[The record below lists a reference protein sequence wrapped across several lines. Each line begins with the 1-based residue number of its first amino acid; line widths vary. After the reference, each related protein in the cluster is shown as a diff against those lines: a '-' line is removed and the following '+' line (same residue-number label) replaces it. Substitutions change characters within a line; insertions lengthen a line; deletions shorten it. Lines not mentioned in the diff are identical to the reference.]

1 MKHHIFN
8 FRVINV
14 ENKDTNIL
22 KTRLLAINRL
32 YLKFL
37 KLINEDKEKA
47 IDIHQSITEKY
58 SYLQFT
64 NALEFYSKKIS
75 NCKYKKNKK
84 IKRKKKRDTKD
95 GKKSTG

>member
-1 MKHHIFN
+1 MDLLWKRLKGEFDMKHHIFN
-8 FRVINV
+8 FRVINI

-22 KTRLLAINRL
+22 KSNLLEINHL

-47 IDIHQSITEKY
+47 IDIHQSITKKY

-64 NALEFYSKKIS
+64 NDI
-75 NCKYKKNKK
+75 
-84 IKRKKKRDTKD
+84 
-95 GKKSTG
+95 